1 MDITT
6 KTYGWYSDK
15 QLSVNKR
22 LFYYK
27 DINENTVQ
35 VTMIS
40 STKNHGTKFDDMMYR
55 GIMKSYIKKIAYI
68 KKI

>member
-1 MDITT
+1 MDNTT

-15 QLSVNKR
+15 QFSVNKK

-55 GIMKSYIKKIAYI
+55 GLMKSYIKKIES
-68 KKI
+68 

>member
-1 MDITT
+1 MDNTK
-6 KTYGWYSDK
+6 KTYGWYSQK
-15 QLSVNKR
+15 QLSVSKK

-40 STKNHGTKFDDMMYR
+40 NTKDHGTKFDDVMYK
-55 GIMKSYIKKIAYI
+55 GIMKSFIKKIEG
-68 KKI
+68 